1 MLLVNYKKIKN
12 QPRYKVEI
20 IDMKRSMEEE
30 RTVKFTKAGLEKV
43 LTPIKHRSHIDYM
56 VVETFNFE
64 GTMKEML
71 LWHQAGVIFN
81 EVAF

>member
-12 QPRYKVEI
+12 EPRYKVEI
-20 IDMKRSMEEE
+20 IDMKRSMEEKIA
-30 RTVKFTKAGLEKV
+30 VKFTKTALEELLK
-43 LTPIKHRSHIDYM
+43 PIKHRSHINYM

-64 GTMKEML
+64 GTMRELL